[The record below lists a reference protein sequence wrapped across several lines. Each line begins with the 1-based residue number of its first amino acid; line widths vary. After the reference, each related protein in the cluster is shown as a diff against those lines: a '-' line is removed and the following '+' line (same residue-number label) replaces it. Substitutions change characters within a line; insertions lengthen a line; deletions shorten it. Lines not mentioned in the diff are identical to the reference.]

1 MPQGKIIKGI
11 AGFYYVYV
19 AGSGIYECR
28 ARGIFRKDNKKPLVG
43 DDVVIGILD
52 EKDRE
57 GSLDEILP
65 RRNSLIRPA
74 SANVDQAL
82 ILFAFKSPAPNLM
95 LLDRFLITM
104 AREKIPSVVVFNK
117 SDLTGAGAFEEIL
130 SQYSGAGCP
139 VLSISVRE
147 KSGLKELRGSI
158 EGKTTV
164 LAGPSGVGKSSLTNA
179 LQSGVQME
187 TGDISAKLRRGRNTT
202 RHAQIIPLNDTS
214 FLMDTPGFTAFEL
227 PGLKK
232 EDLKYYYPE
241 FAPYND
247 RCYFPGCVHINEPD
261 CEVKKALDDGNISSR
276 RYQNYVTIFS
286 ELDEVEKRRYR

>member
-28 ARGIFRKDNKKPLVG
+28 ARGIFRKDNRKPLVG
-43 DDVVIGILD
+43 DDVMIAILD
-52 EKDRE
+52 ERDKE
-57 GSLDEILP
+57 GSLDELLP
-65 RRNSLIRPA
+65 RRNSLIRPS

-82 ILFAFKSPAPNLM
+82 ILFAFRSPAPNLM

-104 AREKIPSVVVFNK
+104 AREKIPSIVVFNK
-117 SDLTGAGAFEEIL
+117 SDLAEAGAFEEIAR
-130 SQYSGAGCP
+130 QYEGAGCP
-139 VLSISVRE
+139 ILGISVKERR
-147 KSGLKELRGSI
+147 GLDELRELL

-179 LQSGVQME
+179 LQSSIQME
-187 TGDISAKLRRGRNTT
+187 TGDISAKLKRGKNTT
-202 RHAQIIPLNDTS
+202 RHAQIIPLDDTS

-227 PGLKK
+227 PGLAK

-241 FAPYND
+241 FEPYND

-261 CEVKKALDDGNISSR
+261 CEVKKALDDETISGL
-276 RYQNYVTIFS
+276 RYQNYKAIFC
-286 ELDEVEKRRYR
+286 ELDEAEKRRYR

>member
-28 ARGIFRKDNKKPLVG
+28 ARGIFRKDNRKPLVG
-43 DDVVIGILD
+43 DDVLIGILD
-52 EKDRE
+52 ERDKE
-57 GSLDEILP
+57 GSLDELLP

-104 AREKIPSVVVFNK
+104 AREKIPALIVFNK
-117 SDLTGAGAFEEIL
+117 YDLAEEGAFEEIQN
-130 SQYSGAGCP
+130 QYAGAGCP
-139 VLSISVRE
+139 VLGISVKE
-147 KSGLKELRGSI
+147 SLGLDELRERL

-179 LQSGVQME
+179 LQSGIEME
-187 TGDISAKLRRGRNTT
+187 TGDISHKLKRGKNTT
-202 RHAQIIPLNDTS
+202 RHAQIIPLNETS

-227 PGLKK
+227 PGLEK
-232 EDLKYYYPE
+232 EDLKYFYPE

-247 RCYFPGCVHINEPD
+247 RCYFPGCAHISEPD
-261 CEVKKALDDGNISSR
+261 CEVKKALAEGKVSEK
-276 RYQNYVTIFS
+276 RYQNYMAIYN
-286 ELDEVEKRRYR
+286 ELAEAEKRRYK